1 MKKVGWIVAIVLLLV
16 SAYVGLWEDLNQ
28 LGRGDTALQRSVT
41 YAVFAYGLLGLSGA
55 VGLARRRTWSLPV
68 IVGWAVATLY
78 AATIASFAFHD
89 PTFSNSDTIKGTV
102 AAFAS
107 VAVVCGLVVW
117 AARANTRVPSSA
129 ETGHIPSP

>member
-1 MKKVGWIVAIVLLLV
+1 MKKGGWIFAIFLLLL
-16 SAYVGLWEDLNQ
+16 SAYLGIWEDFKFI
-28 LGRGDTALQRSVT
+28 GRGDTALQRSVT
-41 YAVFAYGLLGLSGA
+41 YAVALYGVLGLIGA
-55 VGLARRRTWSLPV
+55 VGLALRKPWSLPV
-68 IVGWAVATLY
+68 IVGWGVATLY